1 MPKWF
6 NTAGPCQT
14 DIHYMLLPT
23 ERLPELTQL
32 IAQRN
37 YFVIHAP
44 RQTGKTTAMLSLAQ
58 ELTASGNY
66 TAVMVSVEVGSVF
79 PDQPDIAE
87 DAILSAWRDG
97 IDFWLPPELQPLSWP
112 EVSHGQRIGA
122 FLKAWAQ
129 SSPRPLVFL
138 IDEIDSL
145 QNQTLISI
153 LRQLRDGFPRRPQGF
168 PHSLALIGMRDV
180 RDYKVASGGS
190 DRLNSSSPFNI
201 KVESFTLSNFTFKEV
216 QKLYHQHTEATGQNF
231 TTDAIE
237 RAFYLTDGQPWL
249 VNAIARQV
257 TEYLAKD
264 VTIPITVDLIDQA
277 KEILIQRQDTHLDSL
292 AERLREDRVKAII
305 EPILAGLDL
314 PNIPDDDIRY
324 LLDLGLCKM
333 SNGRGLEIA
342 NPIYQEVLPRVLSYT
357 TRASLGVIEPRWLS
371 ATGELIPTELLDSFL
386 EFWRQHGEPL
396 FKSTPYPEIAP
407 HLVLMAFLHRV
418 VNGGGT
424 LEREYAIG
432 SGRMDICLRYGQVT
446 LGMELKVWREG
457 KPDPLAEGL
466 KQLDKYLSGLNL
478 ETGWLVIF
486 DRRPDLLPL
495 SDRTSTELAISPV
508 GRTITVIRG

>member
-1 MPKWF
+1 MCAIIK
-6 NTAGPCQT
+6 
-14 DIHYMLLPT
+14 LL
-23 ERLPELTQL
+23 L
-32 IAQRN
+32 
-37 YFVIHAP
+37 
-44 RQTGKTTAMLSLAQ
+44 
-58 ELTASGNY
+58 
-66 TAVMVSVEVGSVF
+66 
-79 PDQPDIAE
+79 
-87 DAILSAWRDG
+87 
-97 IDFWLPPELQPLSWP
+97 
-112 EVSHGQRIGA
+112 
-122 FLKAWAQ
+122 
-129 SSPRPLVFL
+129 
-138 IDEIDSL
+138 
-145 QNQTLISI
+145 
-153 LRQLRDGFPRRPQGF
+153 
-168 PHSLALIGMRDV
+168 
-180 RDYKVASGGS
+180 GGS

-216 QKLYHQHTEATGQNF
+216 QKLYHQHTEATGQIF

-257 TEYLAKD
+257 TEFLAKD
-264 VTIPITVDLIDQA
+264 VTIPITVELINQA

-342 NPIYQEVLPRVLSYT
+342 NPIYQEVLPRVLNYT